1 MKMQKIT
8 IEPVTRIEGHAK
20 VTIHLNGKGKV
31 EKAFLHV
38 NEWRGFEKFTE
49 GRPFFEMPQITP
61 RICGICPVSHHL
73 SSAKACDRVVG
84 VTPPRPAQLLRE
96 LMHMAQFIQS
106 HSMHFFELA
115 GPDLLL
121 GFDADPAIRNVVGVV
136 QLNPDVALKAVRLR
150 AFGQDIIRKLGGKRI
165 HPNHSIPGGVNAPLS
180 LKDRDEILSQVDD
193 MTDVVKTAM
202 AVAKGWYEKNT
213 ELVNNFA
220 VFPSGYMGMVDS
232 QGGLQLYDGVLRLV
246 DSAGKKLEEFNPEN
260 YLDYIGEHVEDWSY
274 LKFPFYL
281 KMGWPKGTYRVGP
294 LGRLNVADKINT
306 PLANEEFKSFKA
318 LGGGKPVEG
327 TLWYHYARLIEDLYA
342 IERAK
347 EILLDPDVLSTDLVT
362 DYAGL
367 SPGWS
372 GHYFDLVLT
381 GEGVGCLEAPRGT
394 LFHHYKTDPNGM
406 LTKVNLIV
414 ATGHNNW
421 AMSNSV
427 EMVAKAYVD
436 GKKLTEGM
444 LNRVEA
450 AIRAY
455 DPCLSCS
462 THAIGAMPM
471 VIEMLE
477 PDGTVVDRIWRG

>member
-1 MKMQKIT
+1 MQKIT

-31 EKAFLHV
+31 EKAFFHV

-49 GRPFFEMPQITP
+49 GRPFFEMTQITP

-73 SSAKACDRVVG
+73 TAAKACDGVVG
-84 VTPPRPAQLLRE
+84 VTPPRPARLLRE
-96 LMHMAQFIQS
+96 LMHMGQFIQS

-121 GFDADPAIRNVVGVV
+121 GFDADPAIRNVVGVI
-136 QLNPDVALKAVRLR
+136 QANPELALKAVRLR
-150 AFGQDIIRKLGGKRI
+150 AFGQEIIRKLGTKRI
-165 HPNHSIPGGVNAPLS
+165 HPIHSIPGGVNAPLS
-180 LKDRDEILSQVDD
+180 VKDRDEILSQIDD
-193 MTDVVKTAM
+193 MIDVVKTAIT
-202 AVAKGWYEKNT
+202 VGKGWYEGNMDV
-213 ELVNNFA
+213 VNEFA
-220 VFPSGYMGMVDS
+220 VFPSGYMGLVDE

-246 DSAGKKLEEFNPEN
+246 DKTGKKLEEFDPKN

-294 LGRLNVADKINT
+294 LGRLNVADKLNT
-306 PLANEEFKSFKA
+306 PMANEEFMKFKA
-318 LGGGKPVEG
+318 IGGGKPVEG

-347 EILLDPDVLSTDLVT
+347 EILLDPDVLSTDLMT
-362 DYAGL
+362 DYAT
-367 SPGWS
+367 
-372 GHYFDLVLT
+372 LT
-381 GEGVGCLEAPRGT
+381 GEGVGVLEAPRGT
-394 LFHHYKTDPNGM
+394 LIHHYKTDSNGM

-427 EMVAKAYVD
+427 EMVAKTYVD

-462 THAIGAMPM
+462 THAIGAMPIA
-471 VIEMLE
+471 VELVE
-477 PDGTVVDRIWRG
+477 PDGTVIDRISRG